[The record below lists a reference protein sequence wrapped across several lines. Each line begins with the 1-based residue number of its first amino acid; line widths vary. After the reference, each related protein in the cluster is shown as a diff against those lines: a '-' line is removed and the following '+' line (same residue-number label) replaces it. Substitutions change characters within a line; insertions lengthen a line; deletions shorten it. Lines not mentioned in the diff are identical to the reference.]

1 MGFKKLFLENTEQ
14 KPKPDM
20 SVCDD
25 ILEIARELY
34 SQNQFQSAED
44 LYMVASEI
52 YAKRIL
58 EEVKKKIQDGLVYTT
73 DLIKQKYP
81 QKELDNFINNRKEE
95 LSNDKEN

>member
-1 MGFKKLFLENTEQ
+1 MRFKKFIQENSEQ
-14 KPKPDM
+14 TPKPDM
-20 SVCDD
+20 SVSDD

-34 SQNQFQSAED
+34 SQNQYQTAED

-52 YAKRIL
+52 YAKRVL

-81 QKELDNFINNRKEE
+81 QKDLNSFINKDKEE
-95 LSNDKEN
+95 SENDSEK